1 MITELD
7 EAEIRQLE
15 TLAYKYYERRCEEVQ
30 LDRLASRKS
39 DVLTKRDIKQL
50 QNEAYLFFERKKAE
64 SLKTKARYVGTVAAS
79 EYLKSLGEIKPAP
92 NMTKEQYYQLAMKSL
107 NNQCIAKT
115 GKPYRLTDETS
126 WVLEML
132 SCYFANDTDFYFYT
146 NQTAADGKRLLVVD
160 GNCDLNKG
168 LAFFGPNGVGKSIT
182 LKAFA
187 INARLSYACTNAKH
201 FPEAYQVDGFEGI
214 GRYYSYMIGSTQKHY
229 GQRQIGLFVDE
240 VYGEVIGTNYGG
252 VCETVESVLYERWE
266 RLPGYYTHFNT
277 NHKRSELEARYG
289 SRFKSRLNGN
299 MNLLKFPSNTPD
311 FRTI

>member
-1 MITELD
+1 MITELTEKEIEEI
-7 EAEIRQLE
+7 EAKAYDYYKKMVATVVLGRNINGQPTDLSPDDIEELQHQTQL
-15 TLAYKYYERRCEEVQ
+15 Y
-30 LDRLASRKS
+30 
-39 DVLTKRDIKQL
+39 
-50 QNEAYLFFERKKAE
+50 FERKKAE
-64 SLKTKARYVGTVAAS
+64 ALKAKAKYVGTAAAS

-92 NMTKEQYYQLAMKSL
+92 NMTKEQYFQLAMKSL

-146 NQTAADGKRLLVVD
+146 NQTTADGKRLLVVD
-160 GNCDLNKG
+160 GDCDLNKG

-201 FPEAYQVDGFEGI
+201 FPEAYQADGFEGI

-266 RLPGYYTHFNT
+266 RLPGYYTHINT